1 MKPTTYCFSLL
12 LLFCTACSNM
22 PASDGNEAAGAGPV
36 SAAVN
41 GNVPAMIGSRPGEA
55 ETLMAKMLQKTGIAD
70 PKLKEILV
78 TFMNDGIYKEAQ
90 PHSFYVRY
98 RSEKADDKEQSMHY
112 DFAGDSVD
120 KHAEL
125 DESNY
130 ATGEDPYVFLNS
142 NINWDVLPQ
151 VLADALKR
159 GAAAFGNSGYLHAY
173 TISVG
178 GSGDNPKPEIGVDVR
193 NSKNDESGLYST
205 YDAATGTFEK
215 SQTQ

>member
-1 MKPTTYCFSLL
+1 MKSTTYCFFLL
-12 LLFCTACSNM
+12 LLFCTACGNM
-22 PASDGNEAAGAGPV
+22 PTSDGNEAAGAMPV

-41 GNVPAMIGSRPGEA
+41 SNVPAMIGSRPGEA
-55 ETLMAKMLQKTGIAD
+55 EGFMAKMLQKTGIAE

-98 RSEKADDKEQSMHY
+98 RSEKANDKEQEMHY
-112 DFAGDSVD
+112 DFVGDSVD

-125 DESNY
+125 NESNY
-130 ATGEDPYVFLNS
+130 LTGEDPYVFLNS
-142 NINWDVLPQ
+142 NINFDVLPQ
-151 VLADALKR
+151 VLQDGLKR
-159 GAAAFGNSGYLHAY
+159 GAAAFGNDGYLHAY
-173 TISVG
+173 SISV

-193 NSKNDESGLYST
+193 NLKNDQSGLYST
-205 YDAATGTFEK
+205 YDAATGAFVK